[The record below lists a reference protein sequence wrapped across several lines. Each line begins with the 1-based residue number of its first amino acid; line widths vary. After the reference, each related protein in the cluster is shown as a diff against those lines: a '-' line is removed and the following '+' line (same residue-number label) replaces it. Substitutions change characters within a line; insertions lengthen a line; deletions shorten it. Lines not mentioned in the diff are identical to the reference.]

1 MCGCKGKEPF
11 LGHSMPLHQRRIF
24 VHDSFQ
30 IGPTLCH
37 GSKKKPRFSN
47 ERQGK
52 FFSFLSYLPLS
63 ARSVVVIDFCNSV
76 VSYSLS
82 VFMDLSFSPFSWTTE
97 PSSFLPSLSAV
108 ARKGKNALS
117 NELREAGKKRRKE
130 SFACL
135 RFSPENTEEK
145 QA

>member
-1 MCGCKGKEPF
+1 MFMIRFKSGRHCVMGAKRN
-11 LGHSMPLHQRRIF
+11 L
-24 VHDSFQ
+24 DSA
-30 IGPTLCH
+30 TNDRE
-37 GSKKKPRFSN
+37 S
-47 ERQGK
+47 